1 MSQQDAPSAR
11 PGTAAGAAAGTERAG
26 THRPGD
32 LLRGL
37 SRIMRTSALY
47 GAGHPVTAQ
56 ALAEVHH
63 LLVGLLAERP
73 VLRLVIYEDAF
84 FADDVLLLEE
94 SLQLHSLM
102 LEMRVRE
109 ILVAEFHP
117 GVEPWEMG
125 RLVEVLNLGSGAVVK
140 AGASAL
146 LRQHEVRHIIVGST
160 VSAPPRA
167 ARFRYEPKDAYR
179 AGLRAIEE
187 LNYQGSRNLTLALH
201 KARLVIASFI
211 DIITRDAVALM
222 GMTALRN
229 HDEETCHHSVNVGI
243 LSLLVGFRLGMDRTL
258 LSALGLAALL
268 HDIGKVRIPREVLTK
283 PGRLTPEEQRVVRRH
298 AVLGAHLLRNLSGP
312 SRLALLAAF
321 EHHANYDLSGY
332 PAITTK
338 RRPHLVSRIVQIA
351 DYFDAMTSARRP
363 YRRALLPSEAIR
375 EVARGAGSTYDPFLA
390 RVFTQVM
397 GLYPVGSLVELDT
410 GALAVVVRPGQS
422 ALDRPD
428 VRVVRNHRWEA
439 VPPQIIGLEA
449 QRERSIRR
457 ALDPVDVGLT
467 AAEVG

>member
-1 MSQQDAPSAR
+1 MSEHDASSAT
-11 PGTAAGAAAGTERAG
+11 PATGAAAGVERAG
-26 THRPGD
+26 TRRPGD

-37 SRIMRTSALY
+37 SRIMRTAALY
-47 GAGHPVTAQ
+47 GAEHPVTVQ
-56 ALAEVHH
+56 TLTEVHQ
-63 LLVGLLAERP
+63 LLVGLLAERS

-94 SLQLHSLM
+94 SLQLHSLL

-109 ILVAEFHP
+109 ILVTEFHN
-117 GVEPWEMG
+117 GVEPWEIR
-125 RLVEVLNLGSGAVVK
+125 RLVEVLNLGSGVVVK
-140 AGASAL
+140 TGAAPL
-146 LRQHEVRHIIVGST
+146 LSQHEVRHIIVGST

-167 ARFRYEPKDAYR
+167 ARFKYEPRDAYR

-187 LNYQGSRNLTLALH
+187 LNYQGSRNLSLALH

-211 DIITRDAVALM
+211 DIVTRDRVALM
-222 GMTALRN
+222 GVAALRN

-243 LSLLVGFRLGMDRTL
+243 LSLLIGFRLGMDRAL

-283 PGRLTPEEQRVVRRH
+283 PGRLTPDEQRVVRRH

-312 SRLALLAAF
+312 SRLAILAAF

-375 EVARGAGSTYDPFLA
+375 EIARGAGATYDPFLA

-397 GLYPVGSLVELDT
+397 GLYPVGSVVELDT
-410 GALAVVVRPGQS
+410 GALAVVVRPGE
-422 ALDRPD
+422 ADLARPG

-439 VPPQIIGLEA
+439 IPHHLIELET
-449 QRERSIRR
+449 QRERGIRR
-457 ALDPVDVGLT
+457 ALDPVDVGLA
-467 AAEVG
+467 AAEIG